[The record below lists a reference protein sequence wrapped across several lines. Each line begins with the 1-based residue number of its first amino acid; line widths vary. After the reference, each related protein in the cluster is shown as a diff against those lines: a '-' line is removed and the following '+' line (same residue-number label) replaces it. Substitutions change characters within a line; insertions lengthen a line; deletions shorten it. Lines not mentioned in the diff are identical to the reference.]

1 MKGKRIVIF
10 SFVVAS
16 LIFISGVAMGV
27 TIDKYK
33 ADTVSDELRQNQL
46 KIDSYIT
53 EQQLISLFK
62 EDKCIVIEDRL
73 SEVSISTSE
82 LGNLL
87 NRVSASKSFPMDFDT
102 LKREYIIS
110 EAKLF
115 ATILELNEVC
125 KKKQNNILFFYKI
138 DHLQSQ
144 KQGFVLDDIDDK
156 FNHSITIL
164 SFDIEYTKEPLV
176 GLLVK
181 RYNITK
187 APAVVINNNIII
199 EGYTKLENIEQ
210 NLYP

>member
-33 ADTVSDELRQNQL
+33 SDTVSDELKQNQM
-46 KIDSYIT
+46 KINSYII
-53 EQQLISLFK
+53 EQRLLSLFK
-62 EDKCIVIEDRL
+62 EDKCIVIEERV
-73 SEVSISTSE
+73 SEISTSTRE

-87 NRVSASKSFPMDFDT
+87 NRVSASKSFPMGFDT
-102 LKREYIIS
+102 LKREYTIS
-110 EAKLF
+110 EAELF
-115 ATILELNEVC
+115 ATIIELNEAC
-125 KKKQNNILFFYKI
+125 KKKQNSILFFYEV

-144 KQGFVLDDIDDK
+144 KQGFVLDEIDEK

-164 SFDIEYTKEPLV
+164 SFDTDYTEEPLV
-176 GLLVK
+176 GLLIK
-181 RYNITK
+181 RYNIIE
-187 APAVVINNNIII
+187 APTIVINDNIVI